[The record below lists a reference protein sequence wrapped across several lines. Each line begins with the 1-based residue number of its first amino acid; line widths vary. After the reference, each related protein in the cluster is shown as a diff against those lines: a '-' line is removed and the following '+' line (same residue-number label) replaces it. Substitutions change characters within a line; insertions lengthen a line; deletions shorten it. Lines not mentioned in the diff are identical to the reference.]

1 MNEVFKKM
9 KSKKIQLDSE
19 FWLMPDPYKGLI
31 LQREVEK
38 EAIERVFGILKNC
51 YNDIICSLK

>member
-19 FWLMPDPYKGLI
+19 FWITPNQYKGLI
-31 LQREVEK
+31 L
-38 EAIERVFGILKNC
+38 
-51 YNDIICSLK
+51 